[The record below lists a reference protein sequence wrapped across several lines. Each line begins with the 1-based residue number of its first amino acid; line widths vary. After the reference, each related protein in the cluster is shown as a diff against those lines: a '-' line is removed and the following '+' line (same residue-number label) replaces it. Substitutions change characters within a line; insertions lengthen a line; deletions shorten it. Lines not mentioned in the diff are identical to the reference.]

1 MSSRDKKLLELE
13 TLLERPRNK
22 RKIVF
27 GKHKAKIQFERKG
40 SDYLTISGS
49 AAGIVLSGS
58 NIVFDGRQILLEGRL
73 LAGGATFSNNIQV
86 EDDRKIYFGTDSD
99 SVIGFNE
106 QGDDYMV
113 ISGSSKGI
121 VLSGSN
127 IAFSGTMQLHDDN
140 KLYFGSDYDAYITYS
155 ETESNKLIIY
165 NSIGGAYFSG
175 SSIHV
180 GSLGAAATTYEPT
193 VTTPVTAL
201 DVITDLTVVG
211 TSLGNPIAQIVDGQ
225 GGGEMIKMSTFH
237 SSVNTKGQVIYY
249 YGGGGVWMAADRSN
263 AADSISLLAVALDV
277 DGGDYEGL
285 VLLRGICRI
294 PSTLMDGTP
303 AAGQSGSPIYLST
316 TAGNYTVS
324 VSTTNNDY
332 VRIVGYIL
340 DSDGTDFL
348 IYFNPSNDWVKV
360 SA

>member
-1 MSSRDKKLLELE
+1 MPSIRNKNIKLIELD
-13 TLLERPRNK
+13 TLLKTARNQ

-27 GKHKAKIQFERKG
+27 GTKKKAKIEFDRKDT
-40 SDYLTISGS
+40 DYLIISGS
-49 AAGIVLSGS
+49 SAGLVLSGS
-58 NIVFDGRQILLEGRL
+58 NI
-73 LAGGATFSNNIQV
+73 AFSGTMQLH
-86 EDDRKIYFGTDSD
+86 DDEKLYFGTDND
-99 SVIGFNE
+99 AFIGFNE

-237 SSVNTKGQVIYY
+237 SSVDTKGQVIYY
-249 YGGGGVWMAADRSN
+249 YGGGEAWWAADRSS
-263 AADSISLLAVALDV
+263 ATDSTSLLAVALDV
-277 DGGDYEGL
+277 DGGDDEGL

-294 PSTLMDGTP
+294 PSTLMD
-303 AAGQSGSPIYLST
+303 ASGSPGAGHAGAPIYLST
-316 TAGNYTVS
+316 TAGKYTVS
-324 VSTTNNDY
+324 VSSTNNDY
-332 VRIVGYIL
+332 VRIVGHLL

-348 IYFNPSNDWVKV
+348 IYFNPSADWVKV
-360 SA
+360 TA